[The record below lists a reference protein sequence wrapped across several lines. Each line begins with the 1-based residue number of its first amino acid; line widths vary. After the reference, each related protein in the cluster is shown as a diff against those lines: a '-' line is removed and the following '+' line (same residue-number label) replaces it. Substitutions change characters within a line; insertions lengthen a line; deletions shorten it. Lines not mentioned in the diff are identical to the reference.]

1 MSGYARDLATLE
13 PWEASLVRSRARR
26 RRTAG
31 RGHAAT
37 LATVS
42 PVSLVML
49 AETGIRAAGACLP
62 ASVARREAAR
72 DLAEED
78 HWELSLGRSRARRRA
93 AQLRFVPASS
103 RARRLSLGALVAL
116 TAAPAAA
123 LLDSGGT
130 SLAGA
135 APAEPEPA
143 TTTTH
148 HIVLSAGSEGRQV
161 RLLQLALGIRA
172 DGVYGP
178 RTEAAVRRFQASRGL
193 AVDGVVGPLTAHA
206 LAVHAPPVLSG
217 SAVLRDLDGEVR
229 EPAPGE
235 VNETALASTSAGS
248 GGTATSAGVAVAG
261 NVTTASAAG
270 AGAGS
275 IEGSPTPTATDADA
289 GSSTGGTTL
298 PPEPEVPGGVRAP
311 VELEA
316 SGGTVAPA
324 EGEETAGTEDASTG
338 ASGGAATGPG
348 ATEAQGATG
357 SQGAGEAQG
366 TAPAPTPAEVEVAH
380 AEGVAAE
387 TRAHAEQAA
396 AAAETHAVRRLQSAL
411 GIAVDGEFGPRTEAA
426 LRSLQARDGLTV
438 DGVAGPDTWHAL
450 GLHGLPELT
459 PPPSAL
465 PQPVH
470 HAGGGRLE
478 IAQHGDLL
486 GGTDSTAGAPPPA
499 GHLSRNAAVRRLQEG
514 LHVSAD
520 GEFGPET
527 EAAVRHFQEAHGL
540 AVDGV
545 VGPATW
551 SALGL
556 SGLPELHPPRWA
568 LAGGGGG
575 SSSTAGGD
583 SSAGGS
589 SSATGEGEGV
599 VARVI
604 AAADEIATRPYV
616 YGGGHGS
623 FISDG
628 YDCSGSVSYGLH
640 GGGLL
645 SSPEDSSELESYG
658 EPGPGRYITIYANA
672 EHAYMTIDGRRFDT
686 VALAEDGSRWSSS
699 PGDDGGDF
707 VERHPDGL

>member
-13 PWEASLVRSRARR
+13 PWEASLARSRARR
-26 RRTAG
+26 RRAAGSSAG
-31 RGHAAT
+31 RGRAAT

-42 PVSLVML
+42 PVSLVAL
-49 AETGIRAAGACLP
+49 LD
-62 ASVARREAAR
+62 ARREAR
-72 DLAEED
+72 DLAAHEP
-78 HWELSLGRSRARRRA
+78 WELSLGRSRARRRA

-116 TAAPAAA
+116 TAAPASM
-123 LLDSGGT
+123 LLESGGT

-143 TTTTH
+143 VTTTTH
-148 HIVLSAGSEGRQV
+148 HIVLSSGSEGRQV

-193 AVDGVVGPLTAHA
+193 AVDGIVGPLTAHA
-206 LAVHAPPVLSG
+206 LAVHAPPALSG

-229 EPAPGE
+229 EPAPGD
-235 VNETALASTSAGS
+235 VSETALGSAAPAAGRDGASAGATVAEAGEAAAASSTGS
-248 GGTATSAGVAVAG
+248 G
-261 NVTTASAAG
+261 AAG
-270 AGAGS
+270 ASTVSLADDASGAG
-275 IEGSPTPTATDADA
+275 A
-289 GSSTGGTTL
+289 SSGETGGTTL

-316 SGGTVAPA
+316 SGGTSAPA
-324 EGEETAGTEDASTG
+324 EGAA
-338 ASGGAATGPG
+338 GGAGEG
-348 ATEAQGATG
+348 ATEGQSARAAETQGSAEG
-357 SQGAGEAQG
+357 QGAGEVQG
-366 TAPAPTPAEVEVAH
+366 ATAAPTPAEVEVAH
-380 AEGVAAE
+380 AESVAAE
-387 TRAHAEQAA
+387 ARAHAEQAA
-396 AAAETHAVRRLQSAL
+396 AAAETHAVRRLQAAL
-411 GIAVDGEFGPRTEAA
+411 GVAVDGEFGPRTEAA
-426 LRSLQARDGLTV
+426 LRSLQARDRLAV
-438 DGVAGPDTWHAL
+438 DGVAGPATWHAL

-470 HAGGGRLE
+470 HGDGGRSE
-478 IAQHGDLL
+478 IAQRGDLL
-486 GGTDSTAGAPPPA
+486 GGTDSAGGGGAPRPT
-499 GHLSRNAAVRRLQEG
+499 GHLSHSVAVRRLQEG
-514 LHVSAD
+514 LHVAVD

-527 EAAVRHFQEAHGL
+527 EAAVRNFQEAHGL

-551 SALGL
+551 SALGA
-556 SGLPELHPPRWA
+556 SGLPELHPPHWA
-568 LAGGGGG
+568 LAGGGS
-575 SSSTAGGD
+575 SSSTAGGG

-589 SSATGEGEGV
+589 STTTGEGEGV

-628 YDCSGSVSYGLH
+628 YDCSGSVSYALH

-645 SSPEDSSELESYG
+645 ASPEDSSELESYG

-686 VALAEDGSRWSSS
+686 VALAEDGSRWASS